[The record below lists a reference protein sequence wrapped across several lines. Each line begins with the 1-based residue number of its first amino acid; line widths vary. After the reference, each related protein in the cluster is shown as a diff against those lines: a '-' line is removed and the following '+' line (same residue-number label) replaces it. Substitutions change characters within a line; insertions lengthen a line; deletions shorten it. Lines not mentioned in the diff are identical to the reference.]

1 MNNLQSSDNFQLLEK
16 KKYLPSRKRISMPRG
31 TELPNSLR
39 PIVEADLENGS
50 PLFFLVPRLAL
61 KIIVHRAPREDA
73 SHHGQIFL
81 VHGCIVTGT
90 WTRGRRRGRSHGTR
104 CSESVV
110 EGGRRKGGSLFVN
123 DVDARSAKEAK
134 WKIVELCADTRGNR
148 ETNMYMSR
156 FTIEI
161 LRPLM
166 ETV

>member
-16 KKYLPSRKRISMPRG
+16 KKYSRKRISMPRG

-50 PLFFLVPRLAL
+50 PLFFLVPRFAL

-123 DVDARSAKEAK
+123 DADARSAKEAK